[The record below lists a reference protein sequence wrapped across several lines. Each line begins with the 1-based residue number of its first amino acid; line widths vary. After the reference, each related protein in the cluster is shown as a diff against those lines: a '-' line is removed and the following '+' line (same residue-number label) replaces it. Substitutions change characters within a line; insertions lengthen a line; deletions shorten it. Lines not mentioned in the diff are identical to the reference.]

1 MDFEFTEE
9 QKMVKDTARKIMEKE
24 IIPVAHEYDRTKALS
39 NRTILKGLLDKLIPL
54 GYLGHV
60 IPEEAGGSGMD
71 FITYGIV
78 MEELFGAYG
87 SLGMLVGLHI
97 SNYGIYQNGTP
108 QQKEKFLR
116 PLMTGEKIL
125 CTCITEPNVGS
136 NPAAIETTAVLDG
149 DDYVI
154 NGTKVWI
161 TNGSI
166 SDIALVVAQTKP
178 GAGKEGLCHIL
189 VDREVSPYGARELPK
204 LGMRSCPTSEVVF
217 EDCRVP
223 KENLLVAPGQ
233 GLRDIL
239 RIFAMPRAQLGI
251 GAAGIAQAAL
261 DASIRYAKERYQF
274 GKPIGS
280 FQLIQQMIADMYVET
295 EAARHLAYKSFFLLD
310 KGIRCEKE
318 SSAAKLYGTE
328 MAVRVTSAAIQIHG
342 AYGLSE
348 EYPVERYFRD
358 ARSLTIPDGTT
369 QIQKMIVAR
378 SLLGIRAF
386 D

>member
-1 MDFEFTEE
+1 MDFEFTDE
-9 QKMVKDTARKIMEKE
+9 QQMVKDTARKIMERE
-24 IIPVAHEYDRTKALS
+24 IIPVAGEYDRTKALLDKKV
-39 NRTILKGLLDKLIPL
+39 LKGLLDKLVPL
-54 GYLGHV
+54 GYLSHV
-60 IPEEAGGSGMD
+60 IPEEVGGAGMD

-87 SLGMLVGLHI
+87 SLGMVVGLHI
-97 SNYGIYQNGTP
+97 SSYGIYEMGTP
-108 QQKEKFLR
+108 QQHEKFLR

-125 CTCITEPNVGS
+125 CTGITEPNVGS
-136 NPAAIETTAVLDG
+136 NPAGIETTAILDG
-149 DDYVI
+149 GDYVI

-166 SDIALVVAQTKP
+166 SDFALVVAQTKP
-178 GAGKEGLCHIL
+178 GSGKEGLCHIL
-189 VDREVSPYGARELPK
+189 VDREVSPYEARELPK
-204 LGMRSCPTSEVVF
+204 LGMRSCPTSEVIF
-217 EDCRVP
+217 QDCRVP

-233 GLRDIL
+233 GLKNIL
-239 RIFAMPRAQLGI
+239 RTFAMPRAQLCI

-261 DASIRYAKERYQF
+261 NASIKYAKERYQF
-274 GKPIGS
+274 GRPIGS

-295 EAARHLAYKSFFLLD
+295 EAARHLAYKGFFLLD
-310 KGIRCEKE
+310 KGVRCEKE
-318 SSAAKLYGTE
+318 TSAAKLYGTE

-358 ARSLTIPDGTT
+358 ARSLTIPDGTS
-369 QIQKMIVAR
+369 QIQKMIIAR
-378 SLLGIRAF
+378 SLLGLRAF